1 MNMILIAII
10 SVTAIGGICGIILA
24 VASKLMYVKVDERVI
39 QLQEILPGA
48 NCGACGYPGCSG
60 YAQALSDGKA
70 AINLCT
76 PGGTGVLTKIS
87 AILGVEAGNIERK
100 SAVIHCIGS
109 APFRI
114 KKMEY
119 KGVQTCVAAKQ
130 FFGGH
135 TACTFGCLGY
145 GDCKFACPSNAIC
158 VEDRLAR
165 VIPSLCTGCGLCVK
179 TCPNKLIWI
188 ENSNIPVILACNNI
202 EKGAVT
208 RRKCK
213 TGCIA
218 CGKCVRECKDN
229 ALVIIDN
236 HAKIDYSKCT
246 GCGHCAEVCV
256 SKNIIKNH
264 LPAVS

>member
-1 MNMILIAII
+1 MNMILLAVI
-10 SVTAIGGICGIILA
+10 SITSIGAICGIILSA
-24 VASKLMYVKVDERVI
+24 ASKIMYVKIDERVI

-60 YAQALSDGKA
+60 YAQALADGKVK
-70 AINLCT
+70 INLCT
-76 PGGTGVLTKIS
+76 PGGTSVLKKIS
-87 AILGVEAGNIERK
+87 EILGVEAGSIELK
-100 SAVIHCIGS
+100 SAVIHCIG
-109 APFRI
+109 AEQYRI
-114 KKMEY
+114 RKMNY
-119 KGVQTCVAAKQ
+119 MGVQSCVAAKQ
-130 FFGGH
+130 YFGGDS
-135 TACTFGCLGY
+135 ACTFGCLGY
-145 GDCKFACPSNAIC
+145 GDCKFACPSGAIC
-158 VEDRLAR
+158 LEDRLAR

-188 ENSNIPVILACNNI
+188 ENTNIPVILACNNI

-208 RRKCK
+208 RKKCK

-256 SKNIIKNH
+256 SKNIIKNQ
-264 LPAVS
+264 LPAIS

>member
-1 MNMILIAII
+1 MNTILLAVI
-10 SVTAIGGICGIILA
+10 SVTAIGAICGIILA
-24 VASKLMYVKVDERVI
+24 VASKIMYVKVDERVI
-39 QLQEILPGA
+39 KLQEILPNA

-60 YAQALSDGKA
+60 YAQALVDGA
-70 AINLCT
+70 APNLCT
-76 PGGTGVLTKIS
+76 PGGAGVLAKIS
-87 AILGVEAGNIERK
+87 EILGVEATSVAK
-100 SAVIHCIGS
+100 KMAVIHCIGS
-109 APFRI
+109 NDLRI

-119 KGVQTCVAAKQ
+119 KGVQSCVAAKQ

-145 GDCKFACPSNAIC
+145 GDCKFVCPSNAIC

-188 ENSNIPVILACNNI
+188 ENANIPVILACNNI

-208 RRKCK
+208 RKKCK
-213 TGCIA
+213 TGCIG

-229 ALVIIDN
+229 ALVIVDN

-256 SKNIIKNH
+256 SKSIKKNY